1 MYPSSEF
8 SVNKLLVMW
17 SSQIMMN
24 LFFYSGPAKKLTFAD
39 QVITKLVETLSCYD
53 YYVLNGHLINASLQI
68 STKSYG
74 GT

>member
-1 MYPSSEF
+1 
-8 SVNKLLVMW
+8 
-17 SSQIMMN
+17 MMN